1 MNNSGTN
8 IEHLRKINIRIMKT
22 KLNLLSGILIL
33 PLLALLQGCATH
45 EDVKIPDK
53 PEITG
58 VAIPVVLQPDSTT
71 LVLSDY
77 FLHPKS
83 IDSIITDKNIFW
95 KISADSTELTLTHE
109 GKTIPR
115 LSVIKV
121 WIDGYCYSLLL
132 EKSRKLWQHIAFDPK
147 DKKYSKVE
155 LAGEMNEWTPGRT
168 PLHLKNGIWQ
178 TDLLLFPGKYQYKLV
193 IDKKWVLDPA
203 NNETADNNIGGSNSV
218 LRVGSVN
225 PPAAPYLFTLKSEKD
240 KIIVGIKNKTKDIF
254 IFWQNYQLEG
264 KFWKVDSNGITITVP
279 GNAGKLDRS
288 FIRVRAFN
296 NAGTS
301 NEVLVPLQD
310 GKPVTD
316 PAKLTREDKQAMI
329 IYFLM
334 VDRFRN
340 GDPKNDAPLK
350 DKEVDKKLNFQGGDL
365 EGIVQEIDNGYFK
378 ELGVNTLWISP
389 ITQNPL
395 DAWKEYPAPHRK
407 FSGYHG
413 YWPLTLT
420 TIDTRFGT
428 PEIMKDL
435 VKQAHANNM
444 NVLLDYVSNHVHQ
457 ESRIFKDHPD
467 WVTPLLLKN
476 KKKNIRLW
484 DEQRLTT
491 WFDEFLPTLDLT
503 KPEVSSMMSDS
514 SLFWIKTYELDGF
527 RHDATKHIPEVYWR
541 TLTKKLKNQVIIPD
555 NRFIYQIGETFGS
568 RDLISSY
575 INSGEL
581 DAQFDFGLYFDAR
594 TAFAKEYSSL
604 KDLNYSL
611 QESFS
616 YFGEHSLMGNIS
628 GNQDLPRFI
637 SFAGGALSFTENDQK
652 AGWDRDIEVKDTAG
666 YGRLACLMAF
676 NMTIPGIPVI
686 YYGDEFGMPGAGD
699 PDNRRMMRFDNLN
712 SREKRLKATVEKL
725 IHLRSSSMPLLFGDF
740 KTLETGD
747 KTWVYMRS
755 YFDKV
760 VFVIFNKD
768 KSARKI
774 DFEIPERFGGA
785 KFVNQFGSDAKA
797 EKNKIIMNL
806 KPNSFEIITN

>member
-1 MNNSGTN
+1 
-8 IEHLRKINIRIMKT
+8 MKT
-22 KLNLLSGILIL
+22 RLSFLLGILVL
-33 PLLALLQGCATH
+33 AGCALLQGCASH
-45 EDVKIPDK
+45 QDVKVPDK

-58 VAIPVVLQPDSTT
+58 VAIPVVMQPDSTT
-71 LVLSDY
+71 LVLGDY

-83 IDSIITDKNIFW
+83 IDSIITDKSITW
-95 KISADSTELTLTHE
+95 KISADSADLTLTHP
-109 GKTIPR
+109 GKPVPR
-115 LSVIKV
+115 LSVMKV

-132 EKSRKLWQHIAFDPK
+132 ERSRKIWQHISFDPK
-147 DKKYSKVE
+147 EKKYSKVE
-155 LAGEMNEWTPGRT
+155 IAGEMNEWTPGRT
-168 PLHLKNGIWQ
+168 PLHLKNGMWQ

-193 IDKKWVLDPA
+193 LDKKWVLDPA
-203 NNETADNNIGGSNSV
+203 NSESADNNIGGMNSV
-218 LRVGSVN
+218 LRVGAVN
-225 PPAAPYLFTLKSEKD
+225 PPGAPYLSTLKAEKD
-240 KIIVGIKNKTKDIF
+240 RITIGIKNKTKDIF
-254 IFWQNYQLEG
+254 IFWQNFLLDQ
-264 KFWKVDSNGITITVP
+264 KFWKVDTSGLTITIP
-279 GNAGKLDRS
+279 GNADKLDRS
-288 FIRVRAFN
+288 FLRVWAYN

-301 NEVLVPLQD
+301 NEVLIPLQD
-310 GKPVTD
+310 GKVIAD
-316 PAKLTREDKQAMI
+316 PAKLSREDKQAMI

-365 EGIVQEIDNGYFK
+365 AGIVQEIENGYFK
-378 ELGVNTLWISP
+378 DLGVNTLWISP
-389 ITQNPL
+389 ITQNPK

-413 YWPLTLT
+413 YWPVTLT

-428 PEIMKDL
+428 PDILKEL
-435 VKQAHANNM
+435 VKQAHGNNM

-457 ESRIFKDHPD
+457 ESKIFKDHPD

-503 KPEVSSMMSDS
+503 KPEVCSMMSDS

-541 TLTKKLKNQVIIPD
+541 NLTKKLKNQVVIPD
-555 NRFIYQIGETFGS
+555 NRSIYQIGETFGS
-568 RDLISSY
+568 RDLIGSY
-575 INSGEL
+575 INPGEL
-581 DAQFDFGLYFDAR
+581 DAQFDFSLYFDAR
-594 TAFAKEYSSL
+594 TAFAREFASL
-604 KDLNYSL
+604 KDLSYSL

-628 GNQDLPRFI
+628 GNQDLARFI
-637 SFAGGALSFTENDQK
+637 SFASGAVSFGENDQK
-652 AGWDRDIEVKDTAG
+652 AGWDRDIEVKDSAG
-666 YGRLACLMAF
+666 YGRLALLMAF

-699 PDNRRMMRFDNLN
+699 PDNRRMMRFDNLTPQ
-712 SREKRLKATVEKL
+712 EKRLKETVTKL
-725 IHLRSSSMPLLFGDF
+725 VHLRSSSMPLLFGDF
-740 KTLETGD
+740 KNIETSD

-768 KSARKI
+768 KASRKI
-774 DFEIPERFGGA
+774 DFEIPDRFTQI
-785 KFVNQFGSDAKA
+785 KTINHFGSDAKL
-797 EKNKIIMNL
+797 EKNSITVNL
-806 KPNSFEIITN
+806 KPNSFEVITN